1 MSVLLGVQGVWA
13 QQAVPPA
20 AATGWFSIIW
30 GDSKDGKEAVRYT
43 LTEANGQTIELALDE
58 ETLRPQ
64 GGVLAFNRK
73 YVAVQGSM
81 AAAAQGQGAAD
92 VLNVTSI
99 TLLAAPQSGTKEAA
113 PAVAPVVSGS
123 LPWVSIMCKLSDY
136 TDEPNNLAY
145 FQAMYASTKPG
156 LDHYWREVSYN
167 TANVAGS
174 TAAGWFTMPNP
185 KSYYNPTDTRGGAN
199 LNLLAADCIAAAD
212 ANVDF
217 SLYAGINM
225 MFNTDFDN
233 GYAWGGGKYLT
244 LDGVTKLWSTTWEP
258 PWSYASITVMSHEM
272 GHGFG
277 LPHSS
282 GAYGQT
288 YDNVWDV
295 MSDTWTNCSNSTDT
309 TYGCLGQHTISYH
322 KDLLGWIPA
331 GQKYIVSGNEDS
343 AVVTLDH
350 LAMASTT
357 NYRMVEI
364 PIKGS
369 STNFYTVEVRQ
380 KSGYDVKLPGKAVI
394 IHHVDTT
401 RKRPAY
407 VVDSDNNGT
416 TGDAGAMWVVGETFS
431 DGANGVLVKVLAETA
446 DGFSV
451 QIVKTLPSSPVP
463 VGSIFL
469 LL

>member
-1 MSVLLGVQGVWA
+1 
-13 QQAVPPA
+13 
-20 AATGWFSIIW
+20 
-30 GDSKDGKEAVRYT
+30 
-43 LTEANGQTIELALDE
+43 
-58 ETLRPQ
+58 
-64 GGVLAFNRK
+64 
-73 YVAVQGSM
+73 
-81 AAAAQGQGAAD
+81 
-92 VLNVTSI
+92 
-99 TLLAAPQSGTKEAA
+99 
-113 PAVAPVVSGS
+113 
-123 LPWVSIMCKLSDY
+123 
-136 TDEPNNLAY
+136 
-145 FQAMYASTKPG
+145 
-156 LDHYWREVSYN
+156 
-167 TANVAGS
+167 
-174 TAAGWFTMPNP
+174 
-185 KSYYNPTDTRGGAN
+185 
-199 LNLLAADCIAAAD
+199 
-212 ANVDF
+212 
-217 SLYAGINM
+217 
-225 MFNTDFDN
+225 
-233 GYAWGGGKYLT
+233 
-244 LDGVTKLWSTTWEP
+244 
-258 PWSYASITVMSHEM
+258 MSHEM

-282 GAYGQT
+282 GNYGQT

-295 MSDTWTNCSNSTDT
+295 MSDTWTNCSNSTDPI
-309 TYGCLGQHTISYH
+309 YGCLGQHTISYH

-364 PIKGS
+364 PINGS

-401 RKRPAY
+401 RSRPAY
-407 VVDSDNNGT
+407 VVDSDNNGK

-431 DGANGVLVKVLAETA
+431 DGANGVLVKVLGETA

-451 QIVKTLPSSPVP
+451 QIVKTPPSSPVP